1 VFGRTPVEMVKHNNE
16 VPHQHFHKDWQRRVA
31 TWFNQPARKVRR
43 REARKAK
50 AAAVAPRPVA
60 GSLRPVVR
68 CPTAKYNR
76 KLRAGRG
83 FTLDEL
89 KEAKINR
96 HEAKSLGICVDHRRH
111 NKSEESLQLNAQR
124 LKQYRA
130 KLIVFPLPSKKNKK
144 AAAKKTA
151 PRTAETLSLLTAS
164 SEADQ
169 KQAVQVSSHTRVLPI
184 AQAAIAYETRAVTK
198 ADSERSAYVPRFCL
212 FVFFALFRN
221 QFFCLML
228 LRTLSYLFCSYMQMV
243 DARSASRVAAKKAKA
258 DAEKE
263 KAAAAAAK

>member
-1 VFGRTPVEMVKHNNE
+1 MVKHNNE

-43 REARKAK
+43 RNARKAK

-96 HEAKSLGICVDHRRH
+96 HEAKSLGICVDHRRT

-124 LKQYRA
+124 LRQYRS

-144 AAAKKTA
+144 AAPKQIK
-151 PRTAETLSLLTAS
+151 PRTAETLSLLTSS

-169 KQAVQVSSHTRVLPI
+169 KQAQQITSSTRVLPI
-184 AQAAIAYETRAVTK
+184 ALAAIPYETRAVTK
-198 ADSERSAYVPRFCL
+198 ADTDRSAYVYLPFFIDTCLSQSRNFFLLHRFMSSLCFL
-212 FVFFALFRN
+212 TQIF
-221 QFFCLML
+221 
-228 LRTLSYLFCSYMQMV
+228 SYMQLV

-258 DAEKE
+258 EAEKD
-263 KAAAAAAK
+263 KAAAVAAK

>member
-1 VFGRTPVEMVKHNNE
+1 
-16 VPHQHFHKDWQRRVA
+16 
-31 TWFNQPARKVRR
+31 
-43 REARKAK
+43 
-50 AAAVAPRPVA
+50 
-60 GSLRPVVR
+60 
-68 CPTAKYNR
+68 
-76 KLRAGRG
+76 LRAGRG

>member
-1 VFGRTPVEMVKHNNE
+1 MVKHNNE

-96 HEAKSLGICVDHRRH
+96 HEAKSLGICVDHRRS
-111 NKSEESLQLNAQR
+111 NKSEESLQLNVQR

-144 AAAKKTA
+144 AAPKKTA
-151 PRTAETLSLLTAS
+151 PRTAETLSLLTPS

-169 KQAVQVSSHTRVLPI
+169 KQAQQIKSSTRVLPI
-184 AQAAIAYETRAVTK
+184 AQPAIPYETRAVTK
-198 ADSERSAYVPRFCL
+198 ADSDRSACVPCFHIFLHIPGYNCL
-212 FVFFALFRN
+212 SFFVHL
-221 QFFCLML
+221 CMHL
-228 LRTLSYLFCSYMQMV
+228 
-243 DARSASRVAAKKAKA
+243 
-258 DAEKE
+258 
-263 KAAAAAAK
+263 

>member
-1 VFGRTPVEMVKHNNE
+1 MVKHNNE

-50 AAAVAPRPVA
+50 AAAVAPRPAA

-96 HEAKSLGICVDHRRH
+96 HEAKSLGICVDHRRS

-144 AAAKKTA
+144 AAPKKTA

-164 SEADQ
+164 GEADL
-169 KQAVQVSSHTRVLPI
+169 KQAQQNKSSTRVLPI
-184 AQAAIAYETRAVTK
+184 AQAAIAYETRAITK
-198 ADSERSAYVPRFCL
+198 ADTDKSAYVTVRVLPYDCL
-212 FVFFALFRN
+212 LFFVPH
-221 QFFCLML
+221 L
-228 LRTLSYLFCSYMQMV
+228 LCVYFSHVFCSYSAVV

-258 DAEKE
+258 EAE
-263 KAAAAAAK
+263 AAKVVAPAK